1 MHKFVLISSHIQS
14 ETSEDVLILTAEG
27 YDAIPVDVQPFDP
40 NNDFQ
45 VKEANSLRDS
55 IKTDPDPMG
64 HTVARLAY
72 SYGNIRELED

>member
-40 NNDFQ
+40 NNDAQ
-45 VKEANSLRDS
+45 VEDASALRDS
-55 IKTDPDPMG
+55 IKNYPDKSG
-64 HTVARLAY
+64 LTVARLAY